1 MNTTTEERTTCS
13 CGRPAVYDPFSGET
27 RYCEQHKRVVFAD
40 EIYGHCL
47 QAHEA
52 MREAFGPVLDSE
64 EDGPLYDTVGRAMS
78 EIKRKCAHWR
88 GELEVAEWLAEHR
101 EPEGFFIRGRR
112 LGLEEAEKAA
122 RLLRRSD
129 RLGEAISIFYKAT
142 EEVPEGARWAMLS
155 ALYEVK
161 DQVDAEL
168 ERFRGDIPPA

>member
-1 MNTTTEERTTCS
+1 MGENLYPK
-13 CGRPAVYDPFSGET
+13 RPV
-27 RYCEQHKRVVFAD
+27 
-40 EIYGHCL
+40 
-47 QAHEA
+47 
-52 MREAFGPVLDSE
+52 
-64 EDGPLYDTVGRAMS
+64 
-78 EIKRKCAHWR
+78 
-88 GELEVAEWLAEHR
+88 EVMALLAEHR